1 MLGTLSLV
9 LSSVAFFMAAYFIK
23 RYLENMGIPKG
34 MTRGLVVICLA
45 VLISYSVAWIVDWLA
60 T

>member
-1 MLGTLSLV
+1 MLSLV
-9 LSSVAFFMAAYFIK
+9 LSSVAFFTAAYFIK

>member
-1 MLGTLSLV
+1 MLSLV
-9 LSSVAFFMAAYFIK
+9 LSTVAFFMAAYFIK

-34 MTRGLVVICLA
+34 MTRGLLVFSLA

>member
-1 MLGTLSLV
+1 MLSLV